1 MPELSETTRPAP
13 EARQETIDALC
24 ESFARDELEMGEL
37 ETRLEMVHRA
47 QTGEQLSV
55 ILADLTPAPVPAK
68 HEAKREVAASRKVAA
83 SREVAAS
90 RATIHPSSPAP
101 DLAPR
106 PTLPDDRIPDHS
118 VIVGIMGGGERSGS
132 WIPARNN
139 WAVGV
144 MGGCQV
150 DFRDAQL
157 GSGATEVRVLAV
169 MGGVEILAPPDIHVE
184 YSGIGI
190 MGGFGVDT
198 HYRPPAHPDA
208 PILRVTGLAI
218 MGGVRVTVRYPGET
232 ARDAK
237 YRLKAEH
244 KARKLLERG
253 GK

>member
-1 MPELSETTRPAP
+1 MPDLSETTRPAP

-68 HEAKREVAASRKVAA
+68 
-83 SREVAAS
+83 REVAAS
-90 RATIHPSSPAP
+90 RATIHPSSPSP

-106 PTLPDDRIPDHS
+106 PTLSDDRIPDHS

-157 GSGATEVRVLAV
+157 GSGVTEVRVLAM
-169 MGGVEILAPPDIHVE
+169 MGGVEILAPPDVHVE
-184 YSGIGI
+184 CSGIGI
-190 MGGFGVDT
+190 MGGFGVST

-218 MGGVRVTVRYPGET
+218 MGGAGVTVRYPGET

>member
-68 HEAKREVAASRKVAA
+68 HEAQREVAASRK
-83 SREVAAS
+83 VAAS
-90 RATIHPSSPAP
+90 RATIHPSSPAL
-101 DLAPR
+101 DLAPC

-118 VIVGIMGGGERSGS
+118 VIIGIMGGGERSGS